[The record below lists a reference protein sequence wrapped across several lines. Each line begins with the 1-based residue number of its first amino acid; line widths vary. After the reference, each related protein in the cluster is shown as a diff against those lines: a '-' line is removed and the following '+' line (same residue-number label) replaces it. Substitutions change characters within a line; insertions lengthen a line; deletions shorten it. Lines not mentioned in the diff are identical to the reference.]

1 MKRITALL
9 AALAF
14 VLPIAQ
20 AAEEPEHADAQKT
33 YKEIEQ
39 TFGAV
44 PGFMRAMPAEAIE
57 GAWQEMKELQLANN
71 TALSVKEKE
80 LIGLAVAAQIPCQ
93 YCVYFHTAAAKANG
107 ASDEEVREAIGM
119 SALTRH
125 WSTVLNGSQIDMA
138 TFKQETDA
146 ALKFAGDKAKA
157 AKPAEKK
164 K

>member
-1 MKRITALL
+1 MKRTTALL
-9 AALAF
+9 VALAF
-14 VLPIAQ
+14 ALPLTLN
-20 AAEEPEHADAQKT
+20 AEEPEHADAQRT

-44 PGFMRAMPAEAIE
+44 PGFMKAMPVEAIE
-57 GAWQEMKELQLANN
+57 GAWLEMKELQLANN
-71 TALSVKEKE
+71 TSLSDKEKE
-80 LIGLAVAAQIPCQ
+80 LIGLAVAAQIPCH

-107 ASDEEVREAIGM
+107 ATDEEVREAIGM
-119 SALTRH
+119 AAVTRH

-157 AKPAEKK
+157 AKPVEKK